1 MILFEY
7 NRNRGTLM
15 QTTNHSNSTPC
26 FINYIILAL
35 LPTLFFIG
43 ILLGYLKIISL
54 QVDLHSL
61 IIIGTIY
68 IIYLLFIQHNAN
80 FVICKMRRE
89 HKNLQKELQ
98 ENIRL
103 NSLTIFDQTKSTIN
117 IADFIANYYK
127 TFRNDNFASVAPSFF
142 PMLGIL
148 GTFTAIAISMPNFSI
163 SDTAALDHDI
173 SLLLSGIGTAF
184 YASIYGI
191 FLSIVWNFFEKRGLS
206 KVDQDSHKLHDA
218 YQHYIWDKS
227 ELKRHEHMQHDMRDQ
242 KMIQALKET
251 FNLEFIQTLNE
262 KHLENFQTII
272 SETNK
277 NFTTITNHMQMVSSD
292 LKDTIAKIHHSQTAL
307 TATDRIERNIKEFNK
322 TTQEL
327 QNSIS
332 KFDASLENALTLTF
346 HKIDDE
352 LGDIIVKLA
361 NFANS
366 TSQQNSILQETITQ
380 YHNQISKHIANN

>member
-1 MILFEY
+1 
-7 NRNRGTLM
+7 M
-15 QTTNHSNSTPC
+15 QTTNNSSSTPC

-35 LPTLFFIG
+35 LPTLFFVG
-43 ILLGYLKIISL
+43 ILLGYLNIISL
-54 QVDLHSL
+54 QVSLHSL
-61 IIIGTIY
+61 AIIGTIY
-68 IIYLLFIQHNAN
+68 FIYLLFIQHNAN
-80 FVICKMRRE
+80 LVVCKMRKE
-89 HKNLQKELQ
+89 YTNLQKALQ
-98 ENIRL
+98 EDIKN
-103 NSLTIFDQTKSTIN
+103 NSLTIFDETKSTIN

-127 TFRNDNFASVAPSFF
+127 KFRNDNFASVAPSFF

-163 SDTAALDHDI
+163 SDTEALDRDI

-191 FLSIVWNFFEKRGLS
+191 FLSIVWSFFEKRGLS
-206 KVDQDSHKLHDA
+206 KVDEDSHHLHDV
-218 YQHYIWDKS
+218 YQHYIWSES
-227 ELKRHEHMQHDMRDQ
+227 ELKRHEHMQHEMRDQ

-272 SETNK
+272 SETNR
-277 NFTTITNHMQMVSSD
+277 NFTTITNHMQMVSTD

-307 TATDRIERNIKEFNK
+307 TANERIEQNIKEFNK
-322 TTQEL
+322 TTRDL
-327 QNSIS
+327 KNSIHQ
-332 KFDASLENALTLTF
+332 FDSSLEKSLTLTF

-366 TSQQNSILQETITQ
+366 TSQQNSILKETITQ
-380 YHNQISKHIANN
+380 YHNQISKHIENK